1 MTADGVM
8 QKVKESMEIALRSF
22 LYEKND
28 PYMRLRVRD
37 TILNVLQNYYQDGT
51 IDAIPLVDINHET
64 ELAHITNQIRNLYL
78 ELDGTEEYQTRVS
91 LQNEISMLSWRAD
104 ALRSQVTNPNGLQ
117 IFLKDPITY
126 RPFVWYGRSE
136 YEQ

>member
-1 MTADGVM
+1 MTAEEVL
-8 QKVKESMEIALRSF
+8 QKVRNSMEVALRQF
-22 LYEKND
+22 INEKND
-28 PYMRLRVRD
+28 VNLRYRVRSA
-37 TILNVLQNYYQDGT
+37 ILDVLHNYYQDGT
-51 IDAIPLVDINHET
+51 IDTIPLVDINHDT

-91 LQNEISMLSWRAD
+91 LQNEITMLSWRAD
-104 ALRSQVTNPNGLQ
+104 ALRSQVTNPNGVQ

-126 RPFVWYGRSE
+126 QPFVWYGRSE